1 MSIYF
6 TPKILVIFAFGSFFI
21 VGVYCI
27 YAVVKNKTLA
37 RSDDP
42 NNIIPFPYNMIKGFL
57 KPILMIIGITFSL
70 VGLYGV
76 FGAIFGW
83 L

>member
-1 MSIYF
+1 MSGYF
-6 TPKILVIFAFGSFFI
+6 TSKLLVIFAFGSFFAI
-21 VGVYCI
+21 GVYCI

-37 RSDDP
+37 RPDDP
-42 NNIIPFPYNMIKGFL
+42 NNVVPFPYNMIKDFL

-70 VGLYGV
+70 VGLYGL
-76 FGAIFGW
+76 FGVIFSW